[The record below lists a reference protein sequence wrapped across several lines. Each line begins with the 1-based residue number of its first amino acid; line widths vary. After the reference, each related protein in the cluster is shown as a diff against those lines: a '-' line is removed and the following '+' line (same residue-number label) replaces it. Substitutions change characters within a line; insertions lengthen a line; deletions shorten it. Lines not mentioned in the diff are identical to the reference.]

1 MKKAIFGN
9 GGHSREIQ
17 SYFDFEVDIFVDDEY
32 VDGNLLPLSKF
43 DVNKHEILV
52 AVSDSQLRKSII
64 SKLPKETIFFSFIHP
79 SAIISG
85 KVNLGKGCF
94 IGPNCILTTNITL
107 GDHSLLNRGNHIG
120 HDCIIGNFFSLM
132 PGSIISGN
140 NEIGNCVYLGAN
152 SATREKIKICDEVK
166 IGMNSGVLTDI
177 TQSGTYIGTP
187 VKLLKK

>member
-9 GGHSREIQ
+9 GGHSREVQ

-32 VDGNLLPLSKF
+32 VDANLLPLSEF
-43 DVNKHEILV
+43 DVNKYEILI

-120 HDCIIGNFFSLM
+120 HDCIIGDFFSLM

-152 SATREKIKICDEVK
+152 STTREKIKICDEVK

>member
-32 VDGNLLPLSKF
+32 VDGNLLPLSEF
-43 DVNKHEILV
+43 DVNKYEILI

-120 HDCIIGNFFSLM
+120 HDCIIGDFFSLM

-152 SATREKIKICDEVK
+152 STTREKIKICDEVK

>member
-32 VDGNLLPLSKF
+32 VDGNLLPLSEF
-43 DVNKHEILV
+43 DVNKYEILIG
-52 AVSDSQLRKSII
+52 VSDSQLRKSII

-120 HDCIIGNFFSLM
+120 HDCIIGDFFSLM

-152 SATREKIKICDEVK
+152 STTREKIKICDEVK